1 MNIVIVGGGVSG
13 VISAISIA
21 HNSNFKVLI
30 LERND
35 KLLKKLLLTGNGR
48 CNYFNEDRS
57 IRNYHSK
64 NMSLV
69 SNFINDYNLDRVLR
83 FYDDIGI
90 VPKIKNGYYYPYSN
104 QASSVYDCL
113 VSELDSLGVDVKY
126 NYLVND
132 IKRDQ
137 DKFIINDSIVCDKL
151 ILSTG
156 SCAYPKTGSDG
167 MGYEFLRSLGH
178 NIIEPCPALV
188 QLVSDNKYCSMVSG
202 VRSDVVLSL
211 YEDGEFI
218 ASEEG
223 EVQLTDYGIS
233 GICTFNLSHYVS
245 RGLIEGKNEVIKV
258 NFIPFIKEDYMEWF
272 YNFSCAHRTKNI
284 FELLSGFMN
293 KKVINMILKYND
305 IKKDD
310 FYYELSFD
318 KKRKFIKS
326 LTEFSYNII
335 GTKGFSFGQICNGG
349 VDLECINMKSCESKV
364 IPNLYITGELL
375 DINGNCGGY
384 NLMMCVISGLLAG
397 DDISDKS

>member
-13 VISAISIA
+13 VISAIRICQ
-21 HNSNFKVLI
+21 NSNYKVLI

-57 IRNYHSK
+57 TLNYHSE
-64 NMSLV
+64 NMELV
-69 SNFINDYNLDRVLR
+69 NEFITDYNLDRVLK

-90 VPKIKNGYYYPYSN
+90 IPKIKNGYYYPYSN

-113 VSELDSLGVDVKY
+113 VSEVLSLGVEVKY

-132 IKRDQ
+132 IKRDN

-151 ILSTG
+151 IISCG

-167 MGYEFLRSLGH
+167 MGYEFLRKLGH
-178 NIIEPCPALV
+178 NIIEPVPALV

-211 YEDGEFI
+211 YEEDKFI
-218 ASEEG
+218 SSEEG

-245 RGLIEGKNEVIKV
+245 RGLINGKSEVIKV
-258 NFIPFIKEDYMEWF
+258 NFIPFIKDDYMEWF
-272 YNFSCAHRTKNI
+272 YNFSCCHRSKNI

-293 KKVINMILKYND
+293 KKIINMILKYND
-305 IKKDD
+305 IKDD
-310 FYYELSFD
+310 EFYYDLSFD
-318 KKRKFIKS
+318 KKRDLIKS
-326 LTEFSYNII
+326 LTEFSYNIV
-335 GTKGFSFGQICNGG
+335 GTKGFSSGQICNGG
-349 VDLECINMKSCESKV
+349 VNLSCINMRSCESLV
-364 IPNLYITGELL
+364 VPNLYITGELL

-384 NLMMCVISGLLAG
+384 NLMMCVISGLLVG